1 MSSKLFTVLVLVCV
15 FWLENAN
22 AWWGRDNSYV
32 VNRSDQ
38 SIHVSLRHGGH
49 TTTRTV
55 GSGSYTK
62 IETGK
67 YHSITLCVDYSICS
81 NAGSD
86 TSFIVDEYRGSLRI
100 FKSVYGDIH
109 SIDWGKK

>member
-15 FWLENAN
+15 FWLENTN
-22 AWWGRDNSYV
+22 AWWSRDNSYI

-55 GSGSYTK
+55 GPGSYTK
-62 IETGK
+62 IGYRSTSG
-67 YHSITLCVDYSICS
+67 ITLCVDYTICS
-81 NAGSD
+81 DAGSD
-86 TSFIVDEYRGSLRI
+86 RSFIVDEYRGSLRI

-109 SIDWGKK
+109 SIDWSKK